1 MNRITRLNGGGEMH
15 VIVVYDVPSER
26 TRIYRK
32 LLRRRLEH
40 LQQSVFYGELTEG
53 QVTSMKNEIED
64 KLVPEDE
71 VVIFESTNPASFD
84 FETYGASDDP
94 GSRFT

>member
-1 MNRITRLNGGGEMH
+1 MRPNGGGDVQ
-15 VIVVYDVPSER
+15 VIVVYDVPADR
-26 TRIYRK
+26 THIYRK

-40 LQQSVFYGELTEG
+40 LQNSVFFGELTDG

-64 KLVPEDE
+64 TLKSDDE
-71 VVIFESTNPASFD
+71 VVVFESTNPAAFD
-84 FETYGASDDP
+84 FTTFGASDEP